1 MGQSKSKKDK
11 NSLKKI
17 GLPTSIIVGS
27 IIGGILLLTQL
38 GGNAKGDVIDNPGA
52 GLERTDYTSITND
65 IIDFTNGLNIYV
77 DASDNVVIGNDSI
90 IDMTLDELIELEN
103 KPVEDSLEGVTV
115 DIPDYWEELFETDIP
130 VITDDEGDYYMNL
143 VWADN
148 GKTMFTNDRL
158 NISDINNDLDD
169 YINEQNWPDIEYPVS
184 SDDDTQ
190 VEYDRVRVNIHEFV
204 EAMHIWLWSGGG
216 GVNIYDIVDGSYYM
230 NSDPSKGM
238 VFYDN
243 TGKYFN
249 DGTYEFD
256 SNRKAYVD
264 NLIASDFSLQY
275 AIDNVGGL
283 PADYWF
289 THLHQN
295 RSMLSTNGTDYYF
308 QIYWSDGTPVFN
320 EGICLTTDYGD
331 EANLLNEYYSQI
343 AEPNRFSED

>member
-1 MGQSKSKKDK
+1 MRHSKRKKDK
-11 NSLKKI
+11 NSLKKVVI
-17 GLPTSIIVGS
+17 PSSI
-27 IIGGILLLTQL
+27 IIGGIIFGILLTSQL
-38 GGNAKGDVIDNPGA
+38 TGNVKGDIIDNPGT
-52 GLERTDYTSITND
+52 TDYTSITND

-77 DASDNVVIGNDSI
+77 DASDNVVVGNDDV
-90 IDMTLDELIELEN
+90 IDMTLEELNELEN
-103 KPVEDSLEGVTV
+103 MPVEDSLDGVIV
-115 DIPDYWEELFETDIP
+115 DIPDYWNELYEIDVP
-130 VITDDEGDYYMNL
+130 VITEDEGNYYMTL
-143 VWADN
+143 VWVDN
-148 GKTMFTNDRL
+148 GKALFTDDRL
-158 NISDINNDLDD
+158 DISEINNDLGEF
-169 YINEQNWPDIEYPVS
+169 INDQNWPDIEYPVLN
-184 SDDDTQ
+184 DDDTQ
-190 VEYDRVRVNIHEFV
+190 VVYDRVRVNIYDFV

-264 NLIASDFSLQY
+264 NLIANNFSLQY

-283 PADYWF
+283 PADYWL

-308 QIYWSDGTPVFN
+308 QIYWSDGTPVFS

-343 AEPNRFSED
+343 AEPNRFSEY